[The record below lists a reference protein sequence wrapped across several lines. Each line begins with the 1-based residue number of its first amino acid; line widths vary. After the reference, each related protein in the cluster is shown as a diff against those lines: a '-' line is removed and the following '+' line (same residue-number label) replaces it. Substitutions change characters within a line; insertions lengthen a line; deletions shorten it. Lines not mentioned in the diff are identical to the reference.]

1 MYKDPEGQNVF
12 SSKTDTK
19 VKGID
24 NSIENLNVI
33 PGDDELRAKVCSLQS
48 QVELLQAQLRKY
60 EVQVRRS
67 FIDLAVYICL
77 YI

>member
-12 SSKTDTK
+12 SSYSLKIDTK
-19 VKGID
+19 VKGIN

-33 PGDDELRAKVCSLQS
+33 PGNDELRAKVCSLQS
-48 QVELLQAQLRKY
+48 QVELLQAQ
-60 EVQVRRS
+60 QVRRS